1 MSAFRLSSI
10 KTAHLCV
17 LLLSVGT
24 GCNSIGALSSL
35 SGVGRAGPAEAA
47 WGGGDDVPADYG
59 ASADGLVPPS
69 FAAVNKVAESV
80 ATPAR
85 SQRQMIYTAR
95 FEIATAEVNKTI
107 DRFVEAV
114 NAIGGYLESRN
125 DNSVVVRVPA
135 DSFNRVIDNI
145 TSLGDVLSRSI
156 KNEDVTRQYRDLKLR
171 IETLRA
177 ARQRL
182 LAILE
187 TAEKLDDV
195 LKLEEQ
201 LRELTLQIETAEG
214 DFKRLGEQVAF
225 SRIEADFRTKT
236 VESASRR
243 NNNANTIAWINQV
256 GVDRVADGFTGLDA
270 QNISARHT
278 PATLWPG
285 AVDLSMPEGFLIVN
299 RKRKE
304 VKAVTSNDAKL
315 WVRELAVSKNG
326 SIKFWA
332 DALVN
337 HLVTNRGYELIDARI
352 ISGKHGREGRE
363 LTFDV
368 VAGGVPSRYLVTL
381 FVRRRPFW
389 SRNNAI
395 RVIEFVA
402 PRNEFEEYVT
412 QLHESKAW
420 QVSDKH
426 PEQAIDWPKHNEL
439 QTAGRLARRNRM
451 SARSQSPA
459 E

>member
-1 MSAFRLSSI
+1 
-10 KTAHLCV
+10 V
-17 LLLSVGT
+17 
-24 GCNSIGALSSL
+24 
-35 SGVGRAGPAEAA
+35 
-47 WGGGDDVPADYG
+47 GGDS
-59 ASADGLVPPS
+59 ASA
-69 FAAVNKVAESV
+69 
-80 ATPAR
+80 ATPALFAAADSDSASAEAPVR

-95 FEIATAEVNKTI
+95 FEIATAEVNNTI
-107 DRFVEAV
+107 DRFVEGT
-114 NAIGGYLESRN
+114 NAIGGYLESRD
-125 DNSVVVRVPA
+125 DNKVVVRVPA
-135 DSFNRVIDNI
+135 ESFDRVIDNM

-156 KNEDVTRQYRDLKLR
+156 KNEDVTRQHRDLNLR

-177 ARQRL
+177 GRQRL

-187 TAEKLDDV
+187 TAEKLEDV

-201 LRELTLQIETAEG
+201 LRELTLQIETIEG
-214 DFKRLGEQVAF
+214 EFKGLGEQIAF
-225 SRIEADFRTKT
+225 SRIEVAFRTKT

-243 NNNANTIAWINQV
+243 NNNANTIGWINQV
-256 GVDRVADGFTGLDA
+256 GVDRVADGFSGLDA
-270 QNISARHT
+270 QNISARRT
-278 PATLWPG
+278 LATLWPG
-285 AVDLSMPEGFLIVN
+285 AVDLSIPEGFLVVD

-326 SIKFWA
+326 SIRFWA

-352 ISGKHGREGRE
+352 VSGKHGREGRE

-368 VAGGVPSRYLVTL
+368 VAAGVPSRYLVTL

-402 PRNEFEEYVT
+402 PRNEFDEYLT
-412 QLHESKAW
+412 QLHDSKAW
-420 QVSDKH
+420 QVEYKR
-426 PEQAIDWPKHNEL
+426 PEPAIDWPEHNEL
-439 QTAGRLARRNRM
+439 QTGGRLGRRSRM
-451 SARSQSPA
+451 SARGQSPA